1 MTRKPPLTD
10 EDDELWSHYTKSIRP
25 LHPKKSVK
33 SPERAAPKKKPP
45 AQPRDLKTQSQKT
58 APLPSRQMID
68 GATSRKLRRGKLPVD
83 GRIDLHGMRQND
95 AFAALSRFLHGSYER
110 ERRCVL
116 VITGKGR
123 SSARDGYEQP
133 GVLKRKVPEW
143 LQTGSL
149 APLIVGFETA
159 HVRDGGEGAL
169 YVLLRR
175 KR

>member
-1 MTRKPPLTD
+1 MSRKPPLTD
-10 EDDELWSHYTKSIRP
+10 EDEELWSRYTKSVTP
-25 LHPKKSVK
+25 MHPKKSVGFT
-33 SPERAAPKKKPP
+33 SNLAPKKKRP
-45 AQPRDLKTQSQKT
+45 AASHPLQSPKSNSNA
-58 APLPSRQMID
+58 APVRQMID

-83 GRIDLHGMRQND
+83 GRIDLHGLRQNEAYD
-95 AFAALSRFLHGSYER
+95 ALHRFIHASSAKG
-110 ERRCVL
+110 RRCVL

-123 SSARDGYEQP
+123 SETRDGYEQP
-133 GVLKRKVPEW
+133 GVLRRKVPDW

-159 HVRDGGEGAL
+159 HIRDGGDGAL